1 MAPSSLL
8 NKIDVFSLNLQ
19 QASSKTMRAQGEA
32 VVVVTLVAFI
42 LTCKNNMFWSLLH
55 ITLCLLT
62 ISFFHILFLAFFVT
76 KHMRFIV
83 NTCNRCLWP
92 RPNAYFYKKCVLLK
106 RQARFGKG
114 ATTVQNICVLLFRL
128 HKCHFH
134 IVFVIV
140 LT

>member
-8 NKIDVFSLNLQ
+8 SKIDVFSLNLQ
-19 QASSKTMRAQGEA
+19 QASYKTSSLQG
-32 VVVVTLVAFI
+32 VLLVVVTLAPFI
-42 LTCKNNMFWSLLH
+42 LPCKNHYFWSLLH
-55 ITLCLLT
+55 FTLCLLT
-62 ISFFHILFLAFFVT
+62 FSFFRFFLVFFVT
-76 KHMRFIV
+76 KHVRFIV

-114 ATTVQNICVLLFRL
+114 AITVQNICVLLFRL

-134 IVFVIV
+134 TVFVIV

>member
-8 NKIDVFSLNLQ
+8 SKIDVFSLNLQ
-19 QASSKTMRAQGEA
+19 QASSKTMGRQGVLL
-32 VVVVTLVAFI
+32 VVATLAPFI
-42 LTCKNNMFWSLLH
+42 LPGKKHYFWQLLYF
-55 ITLCLLT
+55 TLCLLT
-62 ISFFHILFLAFFVT
+62 FSFFRFFFSFFVT

-114 ATTVQNICVLLFRL
+114 AITVQNICVLLFRL

-134 IVFVIV
+134 TVFVIV